1 MATLHSRAAQGSAPV
16 VAGLD
21 LNDWPRHCRKLRRS
35 LPKNVVY
42 DPRPG
47 QPFVAPAWK
56 LKWQGT
62 TLAIP
67 AVNYQELTVVRQ
79 SNGEFFLALQA
90 QAARPPQ
97 TSPPQ
102 TSPSAI
108 GHSTVSNSDMASDVT
123 VVLSRSA
130 VQKPIQDVRVA
141 STVFNDMASDN
152 LGQQPLQGRRNL
164 RQGQLLTQR
173 LFDGPVSEDE
183 ILELAYR
190 HQSRDLSCDL
200 AAWEDELPIAIALD
214 MRQEEAK
221 TVVAAYPRV
230 GQQAGRV
237 LRHRRGAVTGKE
249 RRNNTTAN
257 RTEWQIQ
264 LGDSSQ
270 NRSEVWIS
278 LPEGHISSNVGLGM
292 GQDNWWEA
300 KDRPAW
306 LDTLEAALQT
316 TLATQTSME
325 TQASETVWQTL
336 ATEIQQAGFSQ
347 NSVRSVQTLSR
358 QE

>member
-1 MATLHSRAAQGSAPV
+1 MVGLAGTATTMATLRHRTAQEPAPV

-21 LNDWPRHCRKLRRS
+21 LSDWPHHCRKLRRS

-56 LKWQGT
+56 LTWQGT

-67 AVNYQELTVVRQ
+67 AVNYQDLTVVRQ
-79 SNGEFFLALQA
+79 PNGEFLLVLQA
-90 QAARPPQ
+90 NNP
-97 TSPPQ
+97 SSHLSN
-102 TSPSAI
+102 SPSPKAHAA
-108 GHSTVSNSDMASDVT
+108 GDVT
-123 VVLSRSA
+123 VVLSRSP
-130 VQKPIQDVRVA
+130 VQKPIHDVRVA
-141 STVFNDMASDN
+141 SAVFNEMESDS
-152 LGQQPLQGRRNL
+152 LGDHSLQGRRNL
-164 RQGQLLTQR
+164 RRGQLLTQR

-200 AAWEDELPIAIALD
+200 AKWEDELPIAIALD
-214 MRQEEAK
+214 MRQQAAK

-237 LRHRRGAVTGKE
+237 IRHRREEARTEHHRKDGAP
-249 RRNNTTAN
+249 N

-264 LGDSSQ
+264 LGDHSKS
-270 NRSEVWIS
+270 RSEVWIS
-278 LPEGHISSNVGLGM
+278 LPEGHLSSNVGLGM

-300 KDRPAW
+300 KDRPVW
-306 LDTLEAALQT
+306 LNTLETA
-316 TLATQTSME
+316 LATPTR
-325 TQASETVWQTL
+325 ETVWQTL
-336 ATEIQQAGFSQ
+336 ATEIQQAGFSD
-347 NSVRSVQTLSR
+347 NSVRSIQTLIP
-358 QE
+358 QESMAQK